1 MQAAN
6 PSDLE
11 LEREARVL
19 GRYLSGAEP
28 SAYVLAKYAEAHR
41 LALPQLEPESRF
53 DELLVAFARG
63 GTFRAYMADAHA
75 RGFRPASLLR
85 RKLVLLL
92 AILECSP
99 QGGDLDAPDPGS
111 RAGFALRAAFDG
123 ARFTLAVA
131 AGALLALP
139 VHVLCALSRPR
150 GAR

>member
-11 LEREARVL
+11 IEHEARVL

-28 SAYVLAKYAEAHR
+28 SAYVLAKYAQAHR
-41 LALPQLEPESRF
+41 LGLPQLEPESRF

-63 GTFRAYMADAHA
+63 GTFRAYVADAHA

-99 QGGDLDAPDPGS
+99 EGVELDLPDPGS
-111 RAGFALRAAFDG
+111 RAGFLLRAAFDG
-123 ARFTLAVA
+123 VRFTLAVA
-131 AGALLALP
+131 VGAVLALP
-139 VHVLCALSRPR
+139 LHVACALFPGR

>member
-1 MQAAN
+1 M
-6 PSDLE
+6 
-11 LEREARVL
+11 L
-19 GRYLSGAEP
+19 GRYLSGVEP
-28 SAYVLAKYAEAHR
+28 SAYVVAKYTEAHR
-41 LALPQLEPESRF
+41 LDLPQLRPGSRF

-92 AILECSP
+92 AILECSA
-99 QGGDLDAPDPGS
+99 QGADLDAPDPGS

-123 ARFTLAVA
+123 VRFTLAVA
-131 AGALLALP
+131 VGAALALP
-139 VHVLCALSRPR
+139 VHVVCALSRPR